1 MTEGPD
7 MDIRTWHKPLLLLT
21 GLMLASLLFGIG
33 GLAFDDRVLLGE
45 PIWLKPV
52 KFSVSI
58 AIYAFTLA
66 WLMSLLR
73 KRSRLVWW
81 MGTVISATMVVEMV
95 VIIGQATRGT
105 RSHFNN
111 LTDFDSQ
118 LYQIMGMSI
127 VVAWLAN
134 LVIGIAVLRQRF
146 AAPATLWAI
155 RLGLLIALGGMAV
168 AFFMTAP
175 TESQLA
181 IETSGGHSPSIGAH
195 TVGVPDGGPGMP
207 ITHWS
212 TVGGDLRV
220 PHFIGIH
227 ALQALP
233 LLALL
238 LRRRFSRWDEVVR
251 TRLVLAAGAGYF
263 GLLVLTTWQALRGQ
277 SLIAPDG
284 LTMSV
289 FALLVLAVA
298 GSAVAIVRSRPRAAV
313 ESPEKVLV

>member
-1 MTEGPD
+1 

-21 GLMLASLLFGIG
+21 GLMLATLAFGIG
-33 GLAFDDRVLLGE
+33 GLVFDDRTLVGE

-52 KFSVSI
+52 KFAVSI

-81 MGTVISATMVVEMV
+81 MGTVISATMVIEMV
-95 VIIGQATRGT
+95 VIIGQAARGT

-111 LTDFDSQ
+111 LTAFDSR

-127 VVAWLAN
+127 VIAWLAN

-146 AAPATLWAI
+146 AAPSTLWAI
-155 RLGLLIALGGMAV
+155 RLGLIVALGGMAV

-175 TESQLA
+175 TEAQLA
-181 IETSGGHSPSIGAH
+181 VMQAGGDSPSIGAH

-212 TVGGDLRV
+212 TVAGDLRV

-238 LRRRFSRWDEVVR
+238 LRRWFSRWDEVVR
-251 TRLVLAAGAGYF
+251 TRLVLVAGAGYF

-277 SLIAPDG
+277 SLIAPDA

-298 GSAVAIVRSRPRAAV
+298 GSAVAIVRSRPRAAA
-313 ESPEKVLV
+313 EPPEKVLV